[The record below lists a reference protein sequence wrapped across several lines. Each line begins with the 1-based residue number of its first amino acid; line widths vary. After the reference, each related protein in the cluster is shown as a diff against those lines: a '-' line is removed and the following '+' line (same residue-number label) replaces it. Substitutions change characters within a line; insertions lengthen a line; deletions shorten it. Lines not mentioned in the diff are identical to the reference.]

1 MAADVE
7 GLPRLLVDAL
17 LTQQREQQTALQAQQ
32 REQRT
37 ALQTLAERLL
47 QHVGASATIDNVKTK
62 EAEHVEASATID
74 NMQV

>member
-1 MAADVE
+1 MEADVE
-7 GLPRLLVDAL
+7 SLPRLLVNAL
-17 LTQQREQQTALQAQQ
+17 LTQQ